1 MFYHLVKFL
10 AIVYYVQSYA
20 WAYFLAVILLQWLVI
35 RYAIFNL
42 EVIQAAISIAK
53 QEGLLVSLDLAS
65 FEVGIFIPA
74 GVKSVK
80 ERATIGLLND
90 LSMSSINA
98 KNWSV
103 LVQIFP
109 HEV

>member
-1 MFYHLVKFL
+1 M
-10 AIVYYVQSYA
+10 
-20 WAYFLAVILLQWLVI
+20 I

-65 FEVGIFIPA
+65 FEVGGFSPA

-80 ERATIGLLND
+80 RTATIGLLNG

-98 KNWSV
+98 KNWNV

-109 HEV
+109 HEE